1 MTESLRNRK
10 RVSPTPIQ
18 LQRRQFS
25 IAFDSTGLL
34 DLTSADRR
42 KVVNQL
48 SQVLLQAAGISAEG
62 NDDER

>member
-10 RVSPTPIQ
+10 RMLLTLVQ

-25 IAFDSTGLL
+25 IAFESTILL
-34 DLTSADRR
+34 GLTSADRR